1 MQLSPKSMVGK
12 TFDDRYELLELLG
25 TGAFGSVFKAR
36 QLDADRLVAIKIF
49 EVVEE
54 SDEVF
59 KERVIREALS
69 LGKLKH
75 LNIVSIY
82 HAGVSSSF
90 APYLVMEYIS
100 GVSARRL
107 IVERRLNYVRSLKI
121 IRDLANAMEFAHH
134 EGVIHRDLKPE
145 NFILVD
151 EPEPDTIKILDFG
164 LAKLQEEREIKL
176 TKTGFLVGSVNY
188 MSPEQCTGQRVDHRA
203 DIYSLG
209 ICLFEMIT
217 GEVPFVADTPV
228 GIIYKHINEALP
240 ELKAGLGKNQNR
252 FLNELLQR
260 ATAKQ
265 AERRFQSMAEFAES
279 IDLLLNELGDD
290 TVAINIEQRKSK
302 KGGGRFLVLAAVSIS
317 AVLGIGLLLLA
328 NTSNSLKNDSLNSQL
343 KPKLALDARRARA
356 NYIYTRMQSSIKSC
370 EKFLEQKNSV
380 AAGDELASAI
390 RSLLTCLHN
399 SPPKDSETMNKLY
412 LSSGKIAELAV
423 NARLKDSFGLE
434 VALRTMAYEQPKRLF
449 PNKITA
455 NLYLIAA
462 RLARAA
468 SEEEVDSVR
477 YFADAAN
484 CRIVTG
490 EAQLAEQM
498 LNEGAQVQARDK
510 VDKAECEN
518 LIFLGRAQV
527 CAMNKM
533 NEKALEYAKK
543 AARQWLSMPYMRSA
557 RHTQE
562 MRSCVSVL
570 RSLGDDKDAGLLQER
585 ADDEVGVSTGI
596 DTLISE
602 EAMMEKIE
610 KRRSH

>member
-209 ICLFEMIT
+209 ICLFEIIT

-228 GIIYKHINEALP
+228 GIIYKHINETLP
-240 ELKAGLGKNQNR
+240 ELKTGLGKNQNR